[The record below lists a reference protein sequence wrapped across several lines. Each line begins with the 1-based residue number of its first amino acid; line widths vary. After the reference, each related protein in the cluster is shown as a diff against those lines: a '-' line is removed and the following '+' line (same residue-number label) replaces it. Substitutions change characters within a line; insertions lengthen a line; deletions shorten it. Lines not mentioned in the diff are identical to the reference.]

1 MSQDE
6 STTHAED
13 LELDGSESESVV
25 GGRSVSRF
33 ESEQAAAEEIFRLS
47 NQGYVET
54 ACMANGTLMENPK
67 TGHRVAVKFNLR

>member
-1 MSQDE
+1 MSEDE
-6 STTHAED
+6 STTSAED

-33 ESEQAAAEEIFRLS
+33 ESMQAAEEEIFRLA

-54 ACMANGTLMENPK
+54 ACMAHGTLMENPK
-67 TGHRVAVKFNLR
+67 TKHRIAVKYG